1 MNINISNK
9 TILNSWKEI
18 AEYVG
23 RGIRTLQRWE
33 RDHGFPVHRPSG
45 KQRSAVF
52 AVASEVD
59 RWLKTRPL
67 LVQTGDAADGSAKI
81 VLIPEQL
88 GPRWQQVRVST
99 HDLVTK
105 TQRLLIHTGQLQ
117 AELKHA
123 IELGSRYKKSRAS

>member
-1 MNINISNK
+1 VDSSR

-18 AEYVG
+18 AAYVG

-52 AVASEVD
+52 AVTSEVD
-59 RWLKTRPL
+59 KWLKTRPL
-67 LVQTGDAADGSAKI
+67 LTENGNAATA
-81 VLIPEQL
+81 LITIPDQL
-88 GPRWQQVRVST
+88 GPRWQKVRLST
-99 HDLVTK
+99 HDLVAK
-105 TQRLLIHTGQLQ
+105 TQRLLASTGQLQ

-123 IELGSRYKKSRAS
+123 IELGSKYKKDRVVRVG

>member
-1 MNINISNK
+1 MAMNNTQNK
-9 TILNSWKEI
+9 TVLNSWKEI

-52 AVASEVD
+52 AVATEIE

-67 LVQTGDAADGSAKI
+67 LIENGDAS
-81 VLIPEQL
+81 VVNFPEQL
-88 GPRWQQVRVST
+88 APRWQEVRSNT
-99 HDLVTK
+99 HDLVTA
-105 TQRLLIHTGQLQ
+105 TQKLLARTGQLQ
-117 AELKHA
+117 VEMKHA
-123 IELGSRYKKSRAS
+123 LELGSKYNKYRAG